1 MEANLKASLRDIIG
15 SAESRRLRN
24 NGELPAV
31 IYGMGMDPVSV
42 VLDAREFN
50 NALRSEAGA
59 NTILNLEVG
68 KKKYTALA
76 REIQKHPY
84 KNQFLHVDLIQIDLT
99 KTVEADVQINFIGT
113 PIGVKEEGGLVPVSY
128 THLTLPTTPYV

>member
-1 MEANLKASLRDIIG
+1 MEANLKADLRDNSG

-24 NGELPAV
+24 AGSLPAV

-59 NTILNLEVG
+59 NTILNLKLE
-68 KKKYTALA
+68 K
-76 REIQKHPY
+76 
-84 KNQFLHVDLIQIDLT
+84 
-99 KTVEADVQINFIGT
+99 INI
-113 PIGVKEEGGLVPVSY
+113 L
-128 THLTLPTTPYV
+128 L